1 MKNEYLNKLLET
13 IKERNK
19 VVEPGTM
26 QENQDLS
33 DIDFNEVY
41 TKWKSLSEEEMLEY
55 GKELY
60 VTAEEFRQLLNA
72 DTETNKRLANYRG
85 ITVKGLN
92 D

>member
-1 MKNEYLNKLLET
+1 MKNKYLNDLLET
-13 IKERNK
+13 IKNSSDLEGDGVHKPSKN
-19 VVEPGTM
+19 
-26 QENQDLS
+26 LS

-41 TKWKSLSEEEMLEY
+41 DKWKTLPEDEMLEY

-60 VTAEEFRQLLNA
+60 VTAEEFRKLLNA
-72 DTETNKRLANYRG
+72 DLETNKRLANYRG